1 MHIFG
6 QLNCITVT
14 AANNPEERTRYSW
27 VHYLC
32 SPCISIPLCFVS
44 YRCNTSITSILGKS
58 IQAIPSYIVLD
69 KVVSVKSSYISIHA
83 HIDLVRQSGKEL
95 GFISQLSYMFVF
107 NPWVV
112 AVLLFSILLVGTR
125 PAAWLHPWQNH
136 LTLQACLEPAALH
149 TQTSST
155 SKVVQESEAL
165 LIGETMFWWKQSPWS
180 TLSYISKLDVSR
192 LFAHMEFQSW
202 GVGGNTNW
210 QPVKICL
217 FQRCRWKMFRWIA

>member
-1 MHIFG
+1 VHEDRLSNILEGGMDPKLLCVNFCFLTCYDRFIMHIFG

-107 NPWVV
+107 NP
-112 AVLLFSILLVGTR
+112 
-125 PAAWLHPWQNH
+125 
-136 LTLQACLEPAALH
+136 
-149 TQTSST
+149 
-155 SKVVQESEAL
+155 
-165 LIGETMFWWKQSPWS
+165 
-180 TLSYISKLDVSR
+180 
-192 LFAHMEFQSW
+192 
-202 GVGGNTNW
+202 
-210 QPVKICL
+210 
-217 FQRCRWKMFRWIA
+217 